1 MNRKYLVDTLEL
13 IKPALAKNNTVPIFQ
28 SYCFEPG
35 SVSAYNDTVGICG
48 PVDHEDSFGVHGT
61 TLLGMLSASSAE
73 EVAIVRGDNE
83 LTLKAGK
90 SVTKLPYDPEENFI
104 FKEPGGK
111 WDIQIPYTQTL
122 HEALELC
129 LKTVSNDET
138 QLALHGVTI
147 EGNHL
152 YSCNGDT
159 ITKIKIKDG
168 SKSRFLMP
176 TPFCE
181 AVVKLW
187 SSLEMTKGIL
197 KFNKE
202 WVHAHF
208 EDWSVYGRV
217 LEIKEPI
224 DFENLIKRTV
234 KGKPA
239 MVEIPDGFSEALSRA
254 RVLADPESQ
263 RTVFKIGKG
272 KAELYTE
279 TPMGTVHDVF
289 ELRGHGDVEC
299 SINASHVQRSLDNCD
314 LCAFTGQATLLS
326 KGDDIFI
333 LISNMG

>member
-28 SYCFEPG
+28 SFIFTPG
-35 SVSAYNDTVGICG
+35 YVSAYNDTVGIVG

-61 TLLGMLSASSAE
+61 TLLGMLAASSAE
-73 EVAIVRGDNE
+73 EVSIVRSDNE
-83 LTLKAGK
+83 ITLKAGK
-90 SVTKLPYDPEENFI
+90 STTKLPYDPEENFI
-104 FKEPGGK
+104 FQEPDNK
-111 WDIQIPYTQTL
+111 WDFKIPYTQTL
-122 HEALELC
+122 HESLELC

-147 EGNHL
+147 EGTHL

-159 ITKIKIKDG
+159 ITKTKIKDG
-168 SKSRFLMP
+168 SKGRFLMP

-187 SSLEMTKGIL
+187 SSLEMTKGTL
-197 KFNKE
+197 QFNKE
-202 WVHAHF
+202 WVHANF
-208 EDWSVYGRV
+208 EDWAVYGRV

-224 DFENLIKRTV
+224 DFENLIKRTI
-234 KGKPA
+234 KGKPI

-263 RTVFKIGKG
+263 RTLLTVGKG
-272 KAELYTE
+272 KAELFTE
-279 TPMGTVHDVF
+279 TPMGTVRDSVI
-289 ELRGHGDVEC
+289 LRGHGDVEC
-299 SINASHVQRSLDNCD
+299 SINASHVQRSLDSCD
-314 LCAFTGQATLLS
+314 VCAFTEQATLLN
-326 KGDDIFI
+326 KGNEVFI